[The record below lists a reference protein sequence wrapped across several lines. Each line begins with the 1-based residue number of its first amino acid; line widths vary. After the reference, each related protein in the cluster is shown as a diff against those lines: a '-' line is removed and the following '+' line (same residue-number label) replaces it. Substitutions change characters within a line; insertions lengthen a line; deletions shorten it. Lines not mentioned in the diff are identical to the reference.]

1 MILEYIYDQKELLSL
16 LLLKNNRYDFW
27 QKVNRKVLQ
36 LFKIKTLQNY
46 QLPEHMSENE
56 FDDMLLFYASG
67 FYAVFEKWLS
77 EQCTEDMDKVAE
89 KTTLFSQICFD
100 HLLIRGA
107 AGK

>member
-46 QLPEHMSENE
+46 QLPEHLSENE
-56 FDDMLLFYASG
+56 
-67 FYAVFEKWLS
+67 
-77 EQCTEDMDKVAE
+77 
-89 KTTLFSQICFD
+89 
-100 HLLIRGA
+100 
-107 AGK
+107 